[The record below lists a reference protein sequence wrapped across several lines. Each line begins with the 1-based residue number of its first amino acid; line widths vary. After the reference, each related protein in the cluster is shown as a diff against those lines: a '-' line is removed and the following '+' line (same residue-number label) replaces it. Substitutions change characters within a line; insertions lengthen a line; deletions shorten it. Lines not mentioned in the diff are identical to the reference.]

1 MNNGCLVQPDPN
13 VNNFIFIEH
22 PENWDGN
29 EQEEFD
35 SQDEVTNPDF
45 RDERPEN
52 QDERPENNGR
62 NNIKNINNITIDNSI
77 VSNETIDLFTIEKKR
92 QLIDYYSNR
101 SDKDK
106 QAIEYSINHNYL
118 DPTNK
123 IPFVT
128 DGSYFYDIGKCGV
141 NLSDDTIVAQIAKI
155 QESCNLKALRYA
167 ELNNL
172 TNNLN

>member
-13 VNNFIFIEH
+13 VNNFIFIER

-29 EQEEFD
+29 EQEKLD
-35 SQDEVTNPDF
+35 SQNEVTNPDF

-52 QDERPENNGR
+52 QDERPENNVR

-77 VSNETIDLFTIEKKR
+77 VSNETIDSFTIEKKQ

-106 QAIEYSINHNYL
+106 QAIEHSIKNNYL

-141 NLSDDTIVAQIAKI
+141 NLSNETIVAQIAKI
-155 QESCNLKALRYA
+155 QEPCNLKALQYA

-172 TNNLN
+172 INNPN